1 MTLGP
6 PLLPHRT
13 SGSLAGG
20 SRAVFSPGRQSTTAA
35 RSHGSSRVGPLLTQR
50 LALCP
55 LVAIS
60 PGGTSPCKGGCGHPL
75 NGTAGGR
82 WQQQSPPGRVPSAER
97 GPHHD
102 EGTGRDFRGKSRHF
116 SPRAIGSN
124 HLVKLLVPFL
134 PRHWGSAK
142 GGDKP

>member
-6 PLLPHRT
+6 PLLPRRT

-20 SRAVFSPGRQSTTAA
+20 SRAVFSPGRQSTKAT
-35 RSHGSSRVGPLLTQR
+35 RSRGSSRVGPLLTQR

-60 PGGTSPCKGGCGHPL
+60 LWGDIPMQGGCGAPL
-75 NGTAGGR
+75 DGTAGGR
-82 WQQQSPPGRVPSAER
+82 RQQHSPPGRVPSAER

-124 HLVKLLVPFL
+124 HLLKLLVRFL